1 MTKEEKKTLFRFLT
15 LYLGS
20 LFILFAVIA
29 YLFYLVEY
37 RFYHDKAKHQ
47 MQMKASNLS
56 SQIIHAHMSD
66 TALSLNSLTKASEL
80 KIGFYDA
87 DQKPIAS
94 EIKNE
99 INFDGDFYEKDNQLM
114 LVDKSAFGHL
124 DVTYTVI
131 QEHSFYDTIAQIK
144 KIIIAVLLILYLLF
158 SLVGYF
164 LAKLFIKPIQMKRI
178 QLDNFIKEST
188 HELNT
193 PISALL
199 MSIKPQSEMNEKSYE
214 RIKISAKRISDIYK
228 DLTYL
233 LLRNSDLETQSAKNI
248 TINKILKEQVSHLSP
263 LAGKKRLTII
273 ENYHEDIVTK
283 IDEES
288 LIRLINNLLS
298 NAIKYNKLGGEI
310 EITTDKQILI
320 IKDSGIGIAKE
331 HQNEIFKRFYR
342 ATDES
347 GGFGLGLNIVY
358 KICKTYDIDIKMES
372 EKGKGT
378 EFWLEFKK

>member
-1 MTKEEKKTLFRFLT
+1 
-15 LYLGS
+15 
-20 LFILFAVIA
+20 
-29 YLFYLVEY
+29 
-37 RFYHDKAKHQ
+37 

-66 TALSLNSLTKASEL
+66 TAISLKSLTKLSEL
-80 KIGFYDA
+80 KIGFYDEN
-87 DQKPIAS
+87 QKAIVS
-94 EIKNE
+94 EIKNK
-99 INFDGDFYEKDNQLM
+99 INFNGDFYEKDKHLL

-124 DVTYTVI
+124 GVTYTI
-131 QEHSFYDTIAQIK
+131 IEEYSFYDTIEQIK
-144 KIIIAVLLILYLLF
+144 KIIIAILLILYLLF
-158 SLVGYF
+158 ALVGYF

-199 MSIKPQSEMNEKSYE
+199 MSIKPQSEMSEKSYD

-233 LLRNSDLETQSAKNI
+233 LLRNSDLETQNAKDI
-248 TINKILKEQVSHLSP
+248 IINKVLKEQVSHLSQ
-263 LAGKKRLTII
+263 LAGKKKISII
-273 ENYHEDIVTK
+273 ENYHDEIVTK
-283 IDEES
+283 IDKES

-310 EITTDKQILI
+310 EVTTKEQTLI

-331 HQNEIFKRFYR
+331 HQSEIYKRFYR

-358 KICKTYDIDIKMES
+358 KICKTYNIDIKMES
-372 EKGKGT
+372 EYGKGT
-378 EFWLEFKK
+378 EFWLEFKR